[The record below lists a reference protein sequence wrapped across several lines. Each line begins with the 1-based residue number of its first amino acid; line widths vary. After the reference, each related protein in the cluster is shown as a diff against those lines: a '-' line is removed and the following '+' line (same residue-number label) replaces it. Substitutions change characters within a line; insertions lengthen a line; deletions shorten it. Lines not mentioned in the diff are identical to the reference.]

1 MESGGKIGHTVTFRL
16 PNICVESHVD
26 VDYS

>member
-1 MESGGKIGHTVTFRL
+1 MEGGGRIRHIATSRS
-16 PNICVESHVD
+16 PNIFVESHVD

>member
-1 MESGGKIGHTVTFRL
+1 MEGGGRIGRIATSRSL
-16 PNICVESHVD
+16 SICVEGHVD

>member
-1 MESGGKIGHTVTFRL
+1 MEGGGNIGCTATSRL
-16 PNICVESHVD
+16 LSICVESHVD